1 MAMGIEQDIKDLR
14 DDLKTLKARVMGHEL
29 VMSTT
34 LAQLL
39 KVTAKTGFA
48 IDIGAIVADI
58 TQDVEASAR
67 SIERSDPAPPAS
79 AVGANALRLLS
90 PAAAPGPSG
99 KRARDTPPSA

>member
-1 MAMGIEQDIKDLR
+1 MGIEQDIKDLR

-39 KVTAKTGFA
+39 KVSAKTGFA

-67 SIERSDPAPPAS
+67 AIERSDPMGAAS
-79 AVGANALRLLS
+79 IRAVGANALRLLS
-90 PAAAPGPSG
+90 PAA
-99 KRARDTPPSA
+99 RAKPARQAS

>member
-1 MAMGIEQDIKDLR
+1 
-14 DDLKTLKARVMGHEL
+14 MGHEL

-67 SIERSDPAPPAS
+67 ARERL
-79 AVGANALRLLS
+79 N
-90 PAAAPGPSG
+90 GPI
-99 KRARDTPPSA
+99 RWAPPSARSAPTPYAC